1 MRLQN
6 IRFPEADI
14 CREEEL
20 YFVPSKWRMGRF
32 QWIFQ
37 PFLYRKKKE
46 VHKPGKFDAAP
57 GIEWLSG
64 NSSDV
69 G

>member
-6 IRFPEADI
+6 IRFPEEISAGKKNCISIEMENGSISMDI
-14 CREEEL
+14 
-20 YFVPSKWRMGRF
+20 ST
-32 QWIFQ
+32 
-37 PFLYRKKKE
+37 FLYRKKKE